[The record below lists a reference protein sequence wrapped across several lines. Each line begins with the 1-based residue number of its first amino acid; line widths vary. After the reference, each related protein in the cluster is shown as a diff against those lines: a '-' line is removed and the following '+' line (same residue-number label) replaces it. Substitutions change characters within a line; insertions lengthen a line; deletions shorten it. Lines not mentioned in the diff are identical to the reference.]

1 MYNGKKVI
9 HIVARGLN
17 GEIGANNKLLWSI
30 PEDLRFFKES
40 TIGHVVLMGRNTV
53 ESLPKPLSR
62 RVILEVTSKRNKMCG
77 GKLISFEVL
86 YENLNI
92 GAEESEK
99 LKTDKIFI
107 AGGAKL
113 YNSTFDIV
121 DELWVTQVD
130 GYYPEADTFYHI
142 PKGFEMVDERNGDP
156 FLYSTDVGYRF
167 QKWVKVE

>member
-1 MYNGKKVI
+1 MYSGKKVI

-17 GEIGANNKLLWSI
+17 GEIGANNKLLWNI

-62 RVILEVTSKRNKMCG
+62 RIVLEVTSKRNKTCG
-77 GKLISFEVL
+77 GKLISFEIL
-86 YENLNI
+86 YENFNI
-92 GAEESEK
+92 GASESEK
-99 LKTDKIFI
+99 LNTDKIFI

-121 DELWVTQVD
+121 DELWITQVEKD
-130 GYYPEADTFYHI
+130 YPQADTFYHI
-142 PKGFEMVDERNGDP
+142 PEGFELTDEVYGDECE
-156 FLYSTDVGYRF
+156 YVGVGYSF
-167 QKWVKVE
+167 QKWVKV

>member
-30 PEDLRFFKES
+30 PEDFRFFKES
-40 TIGHVVLMGRNTV
+40 TIGHVVLMGSNTF
-53 ESLPKPLSR
+53 ESLPKPLDKRITLVVSR
-62 RVILEVTSKRNKMCG
+62 EDYNDEDKEFALKWSLDDSVIYSND
-77 GKLISFEVL
+77 
-86 YENLNI
+86 LNI
-92 GAEESEK
+92 
-99 LKTDKIFI
+99 DKFFI
-107 AGGAKL
+107 AGGSKL
-113 YNSTFDIV
+113 YKSTFDVV

-142 PKGFEMVDERNGDP
+142 PNGFKLIDEVYGDDCE
-156 FLYSTDVGYRF
+156 SVSVGYSF